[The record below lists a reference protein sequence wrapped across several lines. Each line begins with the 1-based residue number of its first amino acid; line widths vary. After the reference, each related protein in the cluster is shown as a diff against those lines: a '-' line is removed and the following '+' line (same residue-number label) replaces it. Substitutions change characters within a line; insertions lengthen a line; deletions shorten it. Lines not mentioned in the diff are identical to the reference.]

1 MTRIQRCY
9 MQCAICR
16 ATSKQVVLM
25 STNTFGGSPDLDMR
39 PPEMKRST
47 LCFEIQTCPSCGYCA
62 PSISESAGELSAVVN
77 SDEYRQQLKNQDFP
91 DLADQFLSYSI
102 LKVNDNNHIAAAW
115 ASLRAA
121 WVCDDSDNSV
131 KSAEYCRRRAL
142 DQFAKAAVNG
152 QEFDAPIGTREAL
165 MVDLYRRTGQFVE
178 ARSMCYEGLK
188 TNPEEYLQNILLFQ
202 LQLITKQDVACHG
215 ISEVDNSKSI

>member
-1 MTRIQRCY
+1 M
-9 MQCAICR
+9 
-16 ATSKQVVLM
+16 
-25 STNTFGGSPDLDMR
+25 
-39 PPEMKRST
+39 
-47 LCFEIQTCPSCGYCA
+47 
-62 PSISESAGELSAVVN
+62 VN

-142 DQFAKAAVNG
+142 DQFAKARVNG

-165 MVDLYRRTGQFVE
+165 MVDLYRRTGQFV
-178 ARSMCYEGLK
+178 
-188 TNPEEYLQNILLFQ
+188 
-202 LQLITKQDVACHG
+202 
-215 ISEVDNSKSI
+215 VDTDPCAMKG